1 MQSRYFKTGIVQ
13 LQNPYQTDPYL
24 HVANIYPHLMNF
36 VSYKW
41 WARYIYTITK
51 PKVVKNPSVLE
62 LASGNCALA
71 DHLSKHYKNYLV
83 SDISKNMLKH
93 SNTQLNKVCC
103 DMTAIPLRKKFD
115 LVLTSFDSVNYLL
128 NKKLLQKFFK
138 EAYNHLSEKGVL
150 TFDAALESNS
160 YKHQK
165 TATTKG
171 KAKGFIYFRKSIFMP
186 ASRIHKN
193 IFTIIYPNGEAFSE
207 THKQKIYSFNTF
219 FEMAEKSGLYVVNCY
234 KDFSFTRGKATSDR
248 VQFIMKRKD

>member
-1 MQSRYFKTGIVQ
+1 MQSRYFKTGIVP
-13 LQNPYQTDPYL
+13 LQNQNQTDPYL

-71 DHLSKHYKNYLV
+71 DHLSKLYKNYLV
-83 SDISKNMLKH
+83 SDISKSMLKH
-93 SNTQLNKVCC
+93 SNTKLNKVCC
-103 DMTAIPLRKKFD
+103 DMKAIPLSKQFD
-115 LVLTSFDSVNYLL
+115 LILTSFDSVNYLL
-128 NKKLLQKFFK
+128 SKKQLLKFFK
-138 EAYNHLSEKGVL
+138 EVFSHLSEKGVF

-171 KAKGFIYFRKSIFMP
+171 RAKGFNYLRKSIFMP
-186 ASRIHKN
+186 ASKIHKN
-193 IFTIIYPNGEAFSE
+193 IFTITYPNGDTFSE
-207 THKQKIYSFNTF
+207 THKQKIYSYHTF
-219 FEMAEKSGLYVVNCY
+219 FDMAEKSGLYVVNCY
-234 KDFSFTRGKATSDR
+234 KAFSYTKGKASSDR
-248 VQFIMKRKD
+248 VQFIMKRKS